1 MMGRRWSYGGG
12 AGVARREL
20 RAAMATAELRELGGC
35 ACGKKKTEAKQMGCA
50 AECGRALGRLR
61 RALAWLCHAG
71 QGAGD
76 ARPSLATTRRT
87 GSEPVGHRAGRF
99 S

>member
-1 MMGRRWSYGGG
+1 MLGRRWSYGGG

-20 RAAMATAELRELGGC
+20 RAAMATAELRELGGY

-50 AECGRALGRLR
+50 VECGRALGRLR

-87 GSEPVGHRAGRF
+87 GSEPIGHRAGRF